1 VTYRQAA
8 VRDLPTLDLRVDPPF
23 QMSLAFVAA
32 ALFLAAGLGLLAAV
46 TFGTVTTS
54 DGKGSAG
61 ALIVLGGMGV
71 AFTLGG
77 VVFAVWGWRTLAT
90 LVRFSA
96 SEDDVKVDWRR
107 RGQVV
112 RSETVARKD
121 VIDVMITDEPAS
133 GGGHTHALA
142 LNTREGT
149 ITLST
154 ARSGMGTAFYS
165 KQRDALAAFLGVP
178 ARS

>member
-1 VTYRQAA
+1 
-8 VRDLPTLDLRVDPPF
+8 
-23 QMSLAFVAA
+23 M
-32 ALFLAAGLGLLAAV
+32 

-54 DGKGSAG
+54 DGEGSTG
-61 ALIVLGGMGV
+61 ARIVFGVMGV

-77 VVFAVWGWRTLAT
+77 VVFAVWGWRSLAT
-90 LVRFSA
+90 RVRFSV

-121 VIDVMITDEPAS
+121 LIDVMITDEPAS

-142 LNTREGT
+142 IGTREGT
-149 ITLST
+149 VTLST
-154 ARSGMGTAFYS
+154 ARSGLGNAFYR